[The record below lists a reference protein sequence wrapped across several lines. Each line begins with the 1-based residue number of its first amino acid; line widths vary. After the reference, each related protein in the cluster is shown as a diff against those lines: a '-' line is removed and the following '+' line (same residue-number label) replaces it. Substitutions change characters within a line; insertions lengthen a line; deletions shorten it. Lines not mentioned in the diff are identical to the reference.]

1 MSVSLKNITLRNF
14 LSIGAVTQAV
24 NFDSKELTLI
34 LGENLDLGGDGA
46 RNGTGKTTLIQGL
59 SYVLFGSPINQIR
72 KDNLINRTNAKGMMV
87 TLEFNVN
94 GTEYKIERGRKPNV
108 LRFYVNNNLQNNKE
122 DKNEAQGE
130 NKETQLAIEHAIGMS
145 SDMFKHIVALN
156 TYSEPFLSMKA
167 NDQRNVIEQL
177 LGITLLSEKADLI
190 KEKIRLNKD
199 AIQQEEF
206 RNKAVEEA
214 NSRVQEQID
223 ALKRRQKLWQKQHD
237 ESLNKLVLD
246 YDELSK
252 IDIEAELQAHKDL
265 ATYIDLKQKQ
275 ERYEAILA
283 RQTAWL
289 QKRDS
294 DVASLQA
301 QYDTLSHIDI
311 NNELQAHYDLKVYEA
326 SKIELENLNKTIK
339 ALETSLKKDQA
350 LVTKLQEEIK
360 TLEENKCYACGQDFH
375 DENHTAVINNKRDL
389 LTIAEGDLAQTQN
402 DLEKNK
408 NSIYVLGEKPI
419 THYKTEA
426 EAIKHSSE
434 LERLQQQIEAKKNED
449 DPYAEQLIENACV
462 TVGNRPVTHYDT
474 EAEAIEHRT
483 VVDNLEKAIAAKAEE
498 TDPYHEQVID
508 MEKRALQ
515 TVTFDKIN
523 ELSKYGDHLK
533 FLLDILTSKDS
544 FVRKKI
550 IDQNLSYLNARLTH
564 YLDKI
569 GLPHTVVFKN
579 DLSVEITELGRELD
593 FDNLSRGERNRLILG
608 LSFAFRDVWE
618 NLYFPINTLFID
630 ELIDSGMDTI
640 GVENSMAILKDMS
653 RRRNKSI
660 WLVSH
665 REELA
670 GRVPSVLKVL
680 KENGFTTY
688 STATDDVE

>member
-1 MSVSLKNITLRNF
+1 MSIVLKNITLKNF

-46 RNGTGKTTLIQGL
+46 RNGTGKTTLIQAL
-59 SYVLFGSPINQIR
+59 TYALFGNPINQIR
-72 KDNLINRTNAKGMMV
+72 KDNLINRTNGKGMLV
-87 TLEFNVN
+87 TLEFSAN
-94 GTEYKIERGRKPNV
+94 GIEYKIERGRRPN
-108 LRFYVNNNLQNNKE
+108 LLKFYVNSNLQE
-122 DKNEAQGE
+122 GTDDAQGE
-130 NKETQLAIEHAIGMS
+130 NKDTQVDIEKAIGMTA
-145 SDMFKHIVALN
+145 DMFKHIVALN
-156 TYSEPFLSMKA
+156 TYSAPFLSLPSG
-167 NDQRNVIEQL
+167 DQRKVIEQL

-190 KEKIRLNKD
+190 KDKIRINKD
-199 AIQQEEF
+199 AILHEEF
-206 RNKAVEEA
+206 KVKAIEEA
-214 NSRVQEQID
+214 NKRVQEQID
-223 ALKRRQKLWQKQHD
+223 SLKRRQVLWQKQHD
-237 ESLNKLVLD
+237 EALNKLVAD

-252 IDIEAELQAHKDL
+252 IDIESELQSHKDFVI
-265 ATYIDLKQKQ
+265 YNDLKRKQ
-275 ERYEAILA
+275 EQYDAILA
-283 RQTAWL
+283 RQIAWK

-294 DVASLQA
+294 DVSTFQ
-301 QYDTLSHIDI
+301 QQHDTLSHIDI
-311 NNELQAHYDLKVYEA
+311 TSELQAHYDLKIYEA
-326 SKIELENLNKTIK
+326 SKVELEGLNKTIK
-339 ALETSLKKDQA
+339 ALEASLTKDQA

-360 TLEENKCYACGQDFH
+360 TLEENTCYACGQDFH
-375 DENHTAVINNKRDL
+375 DENHASVISNKRDL
-389 LTIAEGDLAQTQN
+389 LTISEGDLAQTQN

-408 NSIYVLGEKPI
+408 NSIYVLGEKPV

-449 DPYAEQLIENACV
+449 DPYADQLTENNIV
-462 TVGNRPVTHYDT
+462 LPPMPVTIYDT
-474 EAEAIEHRT
+474 EAEAVEHKT
-483 VVDNLEKAIAAKAEE
+483 IVANLEKSIATKVEE
-498 TDPYHEQVID
+498 SDPYGEQITD
-508 MEKRALQ
+508 MEKQALQ
-515 TVTFDKIN
+515 EISFDKIN
-523 ELSKYGDHLK
+523 ELTKFGEHLK
-533 FLLDILTSKDS
+533 FLQDLLTSKDS

-550 IDQNLSYLNARLTH
+550 IDQNLSYLNSRLTN

-618 NLYFPINTLFID
+618 NLYCPINTIFID
-630 ELIDSGMDTI
+630 ELIDSGMDTV

-670 GRVPSVLKVL
+670 GRVPQVLKVV
-680 KENGFTTY
+680 KENGFTSYNT
-688 STATDDVE
+688 TTDIE

>member
-1 MSVSLKNITLRNF
+1 
-14 LSIGAVTQAV
+14 
-24 NFDSKELTLI
+24 
-34 LGENLDLGGDGA
+34 
-46 RNGTGKTTLIQGL
+46 
-59 SYVLFGSPINQIR
+59 
-72 KDNLINRTNAKGMMV
+72 
-87 TLEFNVN
+87 
-94 GTEYKIERGRKPNV
+94 
-108 LRFYVNNNLQNNKE
+108 
-122 DKNEAQGE
+122 
-130 NKETQLAIEHAIGMS
+130 LAFEHAIGMS

-156 TYSEPFLSMKA
+156 TYSEPFLSMRA
-167 NDQRNVIEQL
+167 NDQRHVIEQL

-206 RNKAVEEA
+206 RNRAVEDA
-214 NSRVQEQID
+214 NVRVQEQID
-223 ALKRRQKLWQKQHD
+223 GLKRRQKLWQKQHD

-265 ATYIDLKQKQ
+265 AGYLDLKQKQ

-283 RQTAWL
+283 RQTSWK
-289 QKRDS
+289 QKLDS
-294 DVASLQA
+294 DVAALQV

-311 NNELQAHYDLKVYEA
+311 TNELQSHFDLKVYEA
-326 SKIELENLNKTIK
+326 NKLELANINKTI
-339 ALETSLKKDQA
+339 ATLESSLKKDQT
-350 LVTKLQEEIK
+350 LVDKLEQEIK
-360 TLEENKCYACGQDFH
+360 TLEDNKCYACGQDFH
-375 DENHTAVINNKRDL
+375 DENHTSVINSKREL
-389 LTIAEGDLAQTQN
+389 LVSAVEELTQTQN
-402 DLEKNK
+402 NLEKNK
-408 NSIYVLGEKPI
+408 NSVFVLGEKPT

-449 DPYAEQLIENACV
+449 DPYADQLIENACV
-462 TVGNRPVTHYDT
+462 SAGARPVTHYDT

-483 VVDNLEKAIAAKAEE
+483 VVDNLEKAIATKAEE
-498 TDPYHEQVID
+498 TDPYHEQIID
-508 MEKRALQ
+508 MESRALQ
-515 TVTFDKIN
+515 TITFDKIN

-630 ELIDSGMDTI
+630 ELIDSGMDSI

>member
-87 TLEFNVN
+87 TLEFSVN

-294 DVASLQA
+294 DVAALQV

-311 NNELQAHYDLKVYEA
+311 TSELQAHYDLKVYEA
-326 SKIELENLNKTIK
+326 NKLELENLNKTIK
-339 ALETSLKKDQA
+339 ALEASLKKDQA

-434 LERLQQQIEAKKNED
+434 LERLQQQIEAKKNEE

-462 TVGNRPVTHYDT
+462 NVGNRPVTHYDT

>member
-1 MSVSLKNITLRNF
+1 MSLTLKNITLRNF

-59 SYVLFGSPINQIR
+59 TYALFGSPINQIR
-72 KDNLINRTNAKGMMV
+72 KDNLINRTNGKGMMV
-87 TLEFNVN
+87 TLEFNSN
-94 GTEYKIERGRKPNV
+94 GIDYKIERGRRPNV
-108 LRFYVNNNLQNNKE
+108 LKFYVNSNLQE
-122 DKNEAQGE
+122 TTDDAQGE
-130 NKETQLAIEHAIGMS
+130 NKETQIDIEKSIGMTA
-145 SDMFKHIVALN
+145 DMFKHIVALN
-156 TYSEPFLSMKA
+156 TYSAPFLSLPGG
-167 NDQRNVIEQL
+167 DQRKIIEQL

-190 KEKIRLNKD
+190 KDKLRINKET
-199 AIQQEEF
+199 IQQEEF
-206 RNKAVEEA
+206 KVKAVEEA
-214 NSRVQEQID
+214 NKRVQEQID
-223 ALKRRQKLWQKQHD
+223 ALKRRQNLWQKQHD
-237 ESLNKLVLD
+237 EALNKLVAD

-252 IDIEAELQAHKDL
+252 IDIERELLSHKDL
-265 ATYIDLKQKQ
+265 AVYNEKKKQLEQ
-275 ERYEAILA
+275 YQAILA

-294 DVASLQA
+294 DIAALQK
-301 QYDTLSHIDI
+301 QYDTLSHINIDD
-311 NNELQAHYDLKVYEA
+311 ELKAHYDLKVYNA
-326 SKIELENLNKTIK
+326 AKLELENLDKTIK
-339 ALETSLKKDQA
+339 ALEASLKKDQA

-375 DENHTAVINNKRDL
+375 DENHASVINNKRDL
-389 LTIAEGDLAQTQN
+389 LTISEGELAQTQN

-419 THYKTEA
+419 THYATET

-434 LERLQQQIEAKKNED
+434 LERIQQQIATKNAEE
-449 DPYAEQLIENACV
+449 DPYSDQLI
-462 TVGNRPVTHYDT
+462 GNDIVLPVMPVTIYDN
-474 EAEAIEHRT
+474 EAEAVEHRT
-483 VVDNLEKAIAAKAEE
+483 IVANLEKSIATKAEE
-498 TDPYHEQVID
+498 SDPYSEQIAD
-508 MEKRALQ
+508 MEKQALQ
-515 TVTFDKIN
+515 EINFDRIN
-523 ELSKYGDHLK
+523 ELTKYGEHLK
-533 FLLDILTSKDS
+533 FLQDLLTSKDS

-550 IDQNLSYLNARLTH
+550 IDQNLSYLNSRLTN

-618 NLYFPINTLFID
+618 NLYYPINTIFID
-630 ELIDSGMDTI
+630 ELIDSGMDTV

-653 RRRNKSI
+653 RRRSKSI

-670 GRVPSVLKVL
+670 GRVPQVLKVV
-680 KENGFTTY
+680 KENGFTSYNT
-688 STATDDVE
+688 TTEIE

>member
-1 MSVSLKNITLRNF
+1 MSITLKNITLRNF

-59 SYVLFGSPINQIR
+59 SYVLFGSPINNIR

-87 TLEFNVN
+87 TLEFVSN
-94 GTEYKIERGRKPNV
+94 GINYKIERGRRPNI
-108 LRFYVNNNLQNNKE
+108 LRFYVNDSLQNSKE
-122 DKNEAQGE
+122 DKNESQGE
-130 NKETQLAIEHAIGMS
+130 NKETQLAIEHAIGMTP
-145 SDMFKHIVALN
+145 DMFKHIVALN

-214 NSRVQEQID
+214 NLRVQEQID
-223 ALKRRQKLWQKQHD
+223 GLKRRQRLWQKQHD
-237 ESLNKLVLD
+237 ETLSKLVAD

-252 IDIEAELQAHKDL
+252 VDIDLELKAHKDL
-265 ATYIDLKQKQ
+265 AIYLELRKKQ
-275 ERYEAILA
+275 EQYEAILA
-283 RQTAWL
+283 RQIAWKQKLNNDIAAL
-289 QKRDS
+289 QS
-294 DVASLQA
+294 

-311 NNELQAHYDLKVYEA
+311 NSELQAHYDLKVYETN
-326 SKIELENLNKTIK
+326 KLELDNINNLIK
-339 ALETSLKKDQA
+339 RLETSLRKETA
-350 LVTKLQEEIK
+350 LVEKLTDEVEK
-360 TLEENKCYACGQDFH
+360 LENNVCYACGQDFH
-375 DENHTAVINNKRDL
+375 DENHDNVLRSKREL
-389 LTIAEGDLAQTQN
+389 LAAAMSDLAQTQN

-408 NSIYVLGEKPI
+408 NSLFDLGEKPV

-434 LERLQQQIEAKKNED
+434 LERLYQQIESKKNEE
-449 DPYAEQLIENACV
+449 DPYADQLIEHSV
-462 TVGNRPVTHYDT
+462 TIVGARPSTHYET

-483 VVDNLEKAIAAKAEE
+483 VVANLEKSIAAKVEE

-508 MEKRALQ
+508 MEKKALQ
-515 TVTFDKIN
+515 TISFDKIN
-523 ELSKYGDHLK
+523 ELTKFGDHLK
-533 FLLDILTSKDS
+533 FLLDLLTSKDS

-630 ELIDSGMDTI
+630 ELIDSGMDSI

-670 GRVPSVLKVL
+670 GRVPNVLKVI

>member
-1 MSVSLKNITLRNF
+1 MSIVLKNITLRNF

-59 SYVLFGSPINQIR
+59 TYVLFGNPINQIR
-72 KDNLINRTNAKGMMV
+72 KDNLINRTNGKGMMV
-87 TLEFNVN
+87 TLEYSSGGV
-94 GTEYKIERGRKPNV
+94 EYKIERGRRPNI
-108 LRFYVNNNLQNNKE
+108 LKFYINGEEQK
-122 DKNEAQGE
+122 DDAADSAQGE
-130 NKETQLAIEHAIGMS
+130 NKDTQREIERTLGMTA
-145 SDMFKHIVALN
+145 DMFKHIVALN
-156 TYSEPFLSMKA
+156 TYSAPFLSLPSG
-167 NDQRNVIEQL
+167 DQRKIIEQL

-190 KEKIRLNKD
+190 KEKIRINKD
-199 AIQQEEF
+199 SIQQEEF
-206 RNKAVEEA
+206 KVKAIEEA
-214 NSRVQEQID
+214 NKRVQEQID
-223 ALKRRQKLWQKQHD
+223 SLKRRQVLWQKQHD
-237 ESLNKLVLD
+237 EALNKLVVD

-252 IDIEAELQAHKDL
+252 IDIEAELQSHKDFVI
-265 ATYIDLKQKQ
+265 YNDLKRKQ
-275 ERYEAILA
+275 EQYDAILA
-283 RQTAWL
+283 RQIAWK

-294 DVASLQA
+294 DVSTFQ
-301 QYDTLSHIDI
+301 QQHDTLSHIDI
-311 NNELQAHYDLKVYEA
+311 TSELQAHYDLKIYEA
-326 SKIELENLNKTIK
+326 SKVELEGLNKTIK
-339 ALETSLKKDQA
+339 ALEASLTKDQA

-360 TLEENKCYACGQDFH
+360 TLEENTCYACGQDFH
-375 DENHTAVINNKRDL
+375 DENHASVISNKRDL
-389 LTIAEGDLAQTQN
+389 LTISEGDLAQTQN

-408 NSIYVLGEKPI
+408 NLIYVLGEKPV

-449 DPYAEQLIENACV
+449 DPYADQLTENNIV
-462 TVGNRPVTHYDT
+462 LPPMPVTIYDT
-474 EAEAIEHRT
+474 EAEAVEHKT
-483 VVDNLEKAIAAKAEE
+483 IVANLEKSIATKVEE
-498 TDPYHEQVID
+498 SDPYGEQITD
-508 MEKRALQ
+508 MEKQALQ
-515 TVTFDKIN
+515 EISFDKIN
-523 ELSKYGDHLK
+523 ELTKFGEHLK
-533 FLLDILTSKDS
+533 FLQDLLTSKDS

-550 IDQNLSYLNARLTH
+550 IDQNLSYLNSRLTN

-618 NLYFPINTLFID
+618 NLYCPINTIFID
-630 ELIDSGMDTI
+630 ELIDSGMDTV

-670 GRVPSVLKVL
+670 GRVPQVLKVV
-680 KENGFTTY
+680 KENGFTSYNT
-688 STATDDVE
+688 TTDIE

>member
-1 MSVSLKNITLRNF
+1 MSLTLKNITLRNF

-59 SYVLFGSPINQIR
+59 TYALFGSPINQIR
-72 KDNLINRTNAKGMMV
+72 KDNLINRTNGKGMMV
-87 TLEFNVN
+87 TLEFNS
-94 GTEYKIERGRKPNV
+94 GGIDYKIERGRRPNT
-108 LRFYVNNNLQNNKE
+108 LKFYVNSNLQE
-122 DKNEAQGE
+122 VTDDAQGE
-130 NKETQLAIEHAIGMS
+130 NKETQIAIEKSIGMTA
-145 SDMFKHIVALN
+145 DMFKHIVALN
-156 TYSEPFLSMKA
+156 TYSAPFLSLPGG
-167 NDQRNVIEQL
+167 DQRKIIEQL

-190 KEKIRLNKD
+190 KDKLRINKET
-199 AIQQEEF
+199 IQQEEF
-206 RNKAVEEA
+206 KVKAVEEA
-214 NSRVQEQID
+214 NKRVQEQID
-223 ALKRRQKLWQKQHD
+223 ALKRRQNLWQKQHD
-237 ESLNKLVLD
+237 EALAKLVAD

-252 IDIEAELQAHKDL
+252 IDIEKELSSHKDL
-265 ATYIDLKQKQ
+265 AVYNEKKKQLEQ
-275 ERYEAILA
+275 YQAILA

-294 DVASLQA
+294 DIAALQK
-301 QYDTLSHIDI
+301 QYDTLSHINIDD
-311 NNELQAHYDLKVYEA
+311 ELRAHYDLKVYNTA
-326 SKIELENLNKTIK
+326 KLELENLDKTIK
-339 ALETSLKKDQA
+339 ALEASLKKDQA

-375 DENHTAVINNKRDL
+375 DENHASVINNKRDL
-389 LTIAEGDLAQTQN
+389 LTISEGELAQTQN

-408 NSIYVLGEKPI
+408 NSIYVLGDRPV
-419 THYKTEA
+419 THYATET

-434 LERLQQQIEAKKNED
+434 LERIQQQIATKNAEE
-449 DPYAEQLIENACV
+449 DPYSDQLI
-462 TVGNRPVTHYDT
+462 GNDIVLPVMPVTIYDN
-474 EAEAIEHRT
+474 EAEAVEHRT
-483 VVDNLEKAIAAKAEE
+483 IVANLEKSIATKAEE
-498 TDPYHEQVID
+498 SDPYSEQIAD
-508 MEKRALQ
+508 MEKQALQ
-515 TVTFDKIN
+515 EINFDRIN
-523 ELSKYGDHLK
+523 ELTKYGEHLK
-533 FLLDILTSKDS
+533 FLQDLLTSKDS

-550 IDQNLSYLNARLTH
+550 IDQNLSYLNSRLTN

-618 NLYFPINTLFID
+618 NLYYPINTIFID
-630 ELIDSGMDTI
+630 ELIDSGMDTV

-653 RRRNKSI
+653 RRRSKSI

-670 GRVPSVLKVL
+670 GRVPQVLKVV
-680 KENGFTTY
+680 KENGFTSYNT
-688 STATDDVE
+688 TTEIE

>member
-1 MSVSLKNITLRNF
+1 MSIVLKNITLRNF

-59 SYVLFGSPINQIR
+59 TYALFGNPINQIR
-72 KDNLINRTNAKGMMV
+72 KDNLINRTNGKGMMV
-87 TLEFNVN
+87 TLEYSSN
-94 GTEYKIERGRKPNV
+94 GVEYKIERGRRPNV
-108 LRFYVNNNLQNNKE
+108 LKFYVNGEEQKE
-122 DKNEAQGE
+122 DENSAQGE
-130 NKETQLAIEHAIGMS
+130 NKDTQREVERTLGMTP
-145 SDMFKHIVALN
+145 DMFKHIVALN
-156 TYSEPFLSMKA
+156 TYSQPFLSLPSG
-167 NDQRNVIEQL
+167 DQRKIIEQL

-199 AIQQEEF
+199 AISQEEF
-206 RNKAVEEA
+206 RIKGVEEA
-214 NSRVQEQID
+214 NKRVQEQID
-223 ALKRRQKLWQKQHD
+223 SLKRRQVLWQKQHD
-237 ESLNKLVLD
+237 EALSKLVAD

-252 IDIEAELQAHKDL
+252 INIEAELQAHKDL
-265 ATYIDLKQKQ
+265 VIYNDLKRKQ
-275 ERYEAILA
+275 EQHEAILA
-283 RQTAWL
+283 RQIAWK

-294 DVASLQA
+294 DVSAFQQ

-311 NNELQAHYDLKVYEA
+311 TSELQAHYDLKIYEA
-326 SKIELENLNKTIK
+326 NKVELEGLNKTIN
-339 ALETSLKKDQA
+339 ALEASLKKDQA

-375 DENHTAVINNKRDL
+375 DENHTSVINNKRDL

-449 DPYAEQLIENACV
+449 DPYADQLV
-462 TVGNRPVTHYDT
+462 DGNILLPSMPVTIYDT
-474 EAEAIEHRT
+474 EAEAVEHKT
-483 VVDNLEKAIAAKAEE
+483 IVANLEKSIATKAEE
-498 TDPYHEQVID
+498 SDPYGEQITD
-508 MEKRALQ
+508 MEKQALQ
-515 TVTFDKIN
+515 EISFDKIN
-523 ELSKYGDHLK
+523 ELTKIGDHYK
-533 FLLDILTSKDS
+533 FLQDLLTSKDS

-550 IDQNLSYLNARLTH
+550 IDQNLSYLNSRLTN

-569 GLPHTVVFKN
+569 GLPHTVIFKN

-618 NLYFPINTLFID
+618 NLYYPINTIFID
-630 ELIDSGMDTI
+630 ELIDSGMDTV

-670 GRVPSVLKVL
+670 GRVPQVLKVV
-680 KENGFTTY
+680 KENGFTSYNT
-688 STATDDVE
+688 TTDIE

>member
-1 MSVSLKNITLRNF
+1 MSVVLKNITLRNF

-87 TLEFNVN
+87 TLEFSVN
-94 GTEYKIERGRKPNV
+94 GIDYKIERGRKPNV
-108 LRFYVNNNLQNNKE
+108 LRFYVNNSLQNNKE

-214 NSRVQEQID
+214 NLRVQEQID
-223 ALKRRQKLWQKQHD
+223 GLKRRQRLWQKQHE

-265 ATYIDLKQKQ
+265 TTYIELKQKQ

-283 RQTAWL
+283 RQTAWQ

-294 DVASLQA
+294 DVALLQT
-301 QYDTLSHIDI
+301 QYDMLSHIDI
-311 NNELQAHYDLKVYEA
+311 TSELQSHFDLKVYEA
-326 SKIELENLNKTIK
+326 NKLELANINKTITTLG
-339 ALETSLKKDQA
+339 ASLKKDQS
-350 LVTKLQEEIK
+350 LVNKLEQEIK
-360 TLEENKCYACGQDFH
+360 TLEDNKCYACGQDFH
-375 DENHTAVINNKRDL
+375 DENHNSVLLSKRELLDTASN
-389 LTIAEGDLAQTQN
+389 DLAQTQSE
-402 DLEKNK
+402 LEKNK
-408 NSIYVLGEKPI
+408 NSIFDLGERPT
-419 THYKTEA
+419 THYRTEA

-434 LERLQQQIEAKKNED
+434 LERLQQQIESKKNED
-449 DPYAEQLIENACV
+449 DPYADQLVENACV
-462 TVGNRPVTHYDT
+462 IVGNRPVTHYDT

-483 VVDNLEKAIAAKAEE
+483 VVANLEKAIATKAGE
-498 TDPYHEQVID
+498 TDPYSEQVVD
-508 MEKRALQ
+508 MENRALQ
-515 TVTFDKIN
+515 SVTFDKIN

-630 ELIDSGMDTI
+630 ELIDSGMDSI